1 MNKINYYKKLLLK
14 IKNNSATIAIVG
26 LGYVGSELIKKFDK
40 KGFKTIGIDTDKNKL
55 KLKKNKNMILTN
67 NYKFINKSDIIIIA
81 LPTPLTKN
89 LKPDLSY
96 IKKSLINLKKY
107 MKKGQLLSL
116 ESTTYPG
123 TTEEIL
129 AKYIQK
135 NNFKLSNDYF
145 LVYSP
150 ERISPELKVK
160 NQTIKFKLHNTP
172 KVCGGYSNKCKKL
185 GLAIYKKIT
194 NRVVLASNLKTA
206 ETSKMIENVFRSKN
220 IALVNELKMFLN
232 KINVDIN
239 EALSL
244 ADTKPFGFTKF
255 DPGPGYG
262 GHCIPIDPIY
272 LYWIAKKNN
281 FDLNFIKTSSLVNKK
296 VTYWIV
302 NKVIKFIKKNDIKLF
317 NNKIL
322 ILGVTYKKDIDDTRE
337 SPAFKIAN
345 KLNKMGYD
353 FDYSDPYIKTIKFKN
368 KLKKSKK
375 ITSKILNKY
384 KIVLIVTDHS
394 KFDYNLIAKKA
405 HYIFDSRNSIKNRTK
420 NCFKV

>member
-1 MNKINYYKKLLLK
+1 
-14 IKNNSATIAIVG
+14 
-26 LGYVGSELIKKFDK
+26 
-40 KGFKTIGIDTDKNKL
+40 
-55 KLKKNKNMILTN
+55 
-67 NYKFINKSDIIIIA
+67 
-81 LPTPLTKN
+81 
-89 LKPDLSY
+89 
-96 IKKSLINLKKY
+96 
-107 MKKGQLLSL
+107 
-116 ESTTYPG
+116 
-123 TTEEIL
+123 
-129 AKYIQK
+129 
-135 NNFKLSNDYF
+135 
-145 LVYSP
+145 
-150 ERISPELKVK
+150 
-160 NQTIKFKLHNTP
+160 
-172 KVCGGYSNKCKKL
+172 
-185 GLAIYKKIT
+185 
-194 NRVVLASNLKTA
+194 
-206 ETSKMIENVFRSKN
+206 
-220 IALVNELKMFLN
+220 MFLN